1 MMREFTNLDLAKS
14 YHGHLGPFLVI
25 GIKMGNR
32 AINELQPEDCFQL
45 HADVYCPE
53 CPPPS
58 CIIDGI
64 QLSTGCTMGKRNISH
79 IISPDEVR
87 TVITNKASG
96 RRMEMKLNS
105 EFVQNVTCLLRN
117 VGEEEASMFCWN
129 AADDEVFATLDS
141 TVQDDAPVS

>member
-1 MMREFTNLDLAKS
+1 MMREFTNLDLARS

-32 AINELQPEDCFQL
+32 AIRELQPEDCFQL

-53 CPPPS
+53 SPPPS

-79 IISPDEVR
+79 IISPEEVR
-87 TVITNKASG
+87 VVITNKATG
-96 RRMEMKLNS
+96 RGVEMKLNS
-105 EFVQNVTCLLRN
+105 EFIQNATRLLRE

-129 AADDEVFATLDS
+129 AADDEAFTTSNATVRDE
-141 TVQDDAPVS
+141 TPVN